1 MKSKITIWLA
11 LVLILASCNRQA
23 AQVIYTEKTITKTDT
38 LTVKTIEQVPC
49 DDFEAGL
56 FDENEKD
63 TVYVK
68 VADKQITV
76 KYVRTRDTVYLTPT
90 IVTPQ
95 PRKQVTKIDN
105 SNTAKKGG
113 IIGDGNTQDNRL
125 QLAWW
130 WIFLAGGLSMFI
142 IQNVVWR
149 TVKIYFPILNVFK

>member
-1 MKSKITIWLA
+1 MA
-11 LVLILASCNRQA
+11 LVLILAACNRQA

-56 FDENEKD
+56 FGENSD

-68 VADKQITV
+68 VIDKQMQV
-76 KYVRTRDTVYLTPT
+76 KYIRTRDTVYLTPN
-90 IVTPQ
+90 IVQPQ

-113 IIGDGNTQDNRL
+113 IIGDGNTQDNKK

-142 IQNVVWR
+142 LQNVVWR
-149 TVKIYFPILNVFK
+149 AVKIYFPILNVIK